1 MNKSLLFIFSLFIS
15 VSITAQT
22 ISNVTVT
29 PSPAD
34 IGGDISITL
43 TYNTDDSTDNIYY
56 ALDRKGPDGW
66 IGSVSDGKLNGDG
79 NSSLTTNAD
88 TEVTLTLPIPTTHST
103 GWDDTLQTVNT
114 AYSADL
120 PTGEFYEFKIE
131 IQTSGGAWQ
140 TGSTGYYGS
149 FTISTTASVAGAE
162 KLPATVY
169 PNPTKGVLHL
179 ATSVSFDAYKVISLT
194 GKVVEERSHT
204 GLQSIDVSHLNKGI
218 YFLQVDAYKP
228 VKFVKQ

>member
-15 VSITAQT
+15 VSLNAQT
-22 ISNVTVT
+22 LSVTVS
-29 PSPAD
+29 PSVGVP
-34 IGGDISITL
+34 GETTTL
-43 TYNTDDSTDNIYY
+43 TMTYNTDEATDIIYY
-56 ALDRKGPDGW
+56 ALVKKN
-66 IGSVSDGKLNGDG
+66 SDGSWAATVAEGNINGDG
-79 NSSLTTNAD
+79 NSPLTTGTN
-88 TEVTLTLPIPTTHST
+88 TTVTATLDIPSSQ
-103 GWDDTLQTVNT
+103 TL
-114 AYSADL
+114 SADL
-120 PTGEFYEFKIE
+120 QNGEFYEFKIE
-131 IQTSGGAWQ
+131 VQTSGWQWQ
-140 TGSTGYYGS
+140 TDDAGFYDPY
-149 FTISTTASVAGAE
+149 TISTTASVAGAE

-218 YFLQVDAYKP
+218 YFLQIDAHKP